1 MAVFF
6 TGSELLGVAV
16 GIEKNGAAFYQ
27 ALADKSENKD
37 VKAIYDYLVSEEKK
51 HQNTFQGMLDTIGEY
66 KPPEDYPGEYK
77 LYIQSLIESSVFLN
91 ITDAKQRAAKIS
103 SEMEAL
109 KTGIQAEKDSIL
121 FYIEMQNLVRES
133 DRKVMHDIINE
144 EKNHLRQLHELEDV
158 IRKQKGQVL

>member
-27 ALADKSENKD
+27 ALADKSGNKD

-51 HQNTFQGMLDTIGEY
+51 HQNTFQGMLDTVGEY

-77 LYIQSLIESSVFLN
+77 LYLQSLIDSSVFLD
-91 ITDAKQRAAKIS
+91 ITDAQQKAVKTS
-103 SEMEAL
+103 SEMDAL

-121 FYIEMQNLVRES
+121 FYTEMQNLVRES
-133 DRKVMHDIINE
+133 DRKVVHDIINE
-144 EKNHLRQLHELEDV
+144 EKSHLRQLHELEEV
-158 IRKQKGQVL
+158 IKKQKG